1 MKEINKLRIKE
12 WAEEDRP
19 REKMLLKGASV
30 LTDAELLAIL
40 IGSGNNNETAV
51 ELSQRIL
58 HKAENNLNLLG
69 KLSIND
75 LITNFKGIG
84 SAKAV
89 TISAAMEL
97 GKRRSKSIQL
107 QRESICSSAKVYSL
121 LHPILCDLPYEELW
135 IVLLNQS
142 SKIIDK
148 IKISQGG
155 VSETSADIRLI
166 LKATISSLA
175 TSVIVCHN
183 HPSGNNQPSIQDD
196 VFTQKLSQSCKLI
209 GSVLADH
216 IILCDGSYYSYADE
230 GKMR

>member
-40 IGSGNNNETAV
+40 IGSGNSKETAV

-58 HKAENNLNLLG
+58 HKAKNNLNHLG

-75 LITNFKGIG
+75 LITEFKGIG

-97 GKRRSKSIQL
+97 GRRRNQSVQL
-107 QRESICSSAKVYSL
+107 QREKICSSAKAYSL
-121 LHPILCDLPYEELW
+121 FHPILCDLSYEELW

-142 SKIIDK
+142 NKIIDK

-166 LKATISSLA
+166 LKATICSLA
-175 TSVIVCHN
+175 ASVIVCHN
-183 HPSGNNQPSIQDD
+183 HPSGNNQPSVQDD
-196 VFTQKLSQSCKLI
+196 TFTHKLNQSCKLI
-209 GSVLADH
+209 GAILADH

-230 GKMR
+230 GKIC